1 MEYEQKVRKKVWE
14 IFGNSKKVT
23 TFALAIEREII
34 DAKDGPF
41 VYRLGRKIS
50 FLKEGFDSPMGYQ
63 PKGER

>member
-34 DAKDGPF
+34 DTKDGPF
-41 VYRLGRKIS
+41 G
-50 FLKEGFDSPMGYQ
+50 
-63 PKGER
+63 

>member
-41 VYRLGRKIS
+41 VYRLCLLLLFCRTI
-50 FLKEGFDSPMGYQ
+50 
-63 PKGER
+63 